1 MPPLPRG
8 EGWGE
13 GAWPAVHDAEGTL
26 TRPPLAGDLSPR
38 ERSATRAARLNTYVG
53 PIKVAKQPRLME
65 RPMAPTPQDN
75 PLRAPPIE
83 AVSDLVLVA
92 GHLRRKTVIVA
103 GGDREDDLRLV
114 ESARDHA
121 IVERCILVGDGPSI
135 RRAADQ
141 VRIPVAD
148 EDIIATASQEET
160 AARTVERVLW
170 GGVDVILKGNISTP
184 ILNRAMMRIVVRNTI
199 SLVTMFDAAPIAGGR
214 PMLLTDPGV
223 TTVCSFGRM
232 VGLVENAVD
241 VARSIMGIERPRVA
255 ILSAN
260 EKVIDSLP
268 STKMAD
274 ALAQRPWDNAIVY
287 GPLSFDLA
295 VDPGSV
301 GIKGLGTHGA
311 ALEVAGK
318 ADVLVCPCID
328 SANVLYKVI
337 MQMVNYGLG
346 TFAGITVGVQVPYVI
361 LSRAD
366 NVETKLQSLALCSI
380 AAERMDMREHRV
392 QPRRA
397 VSATPTR
404 PYRVL
409 IVNPGATSTKV
420 ALFEGDR
427 CAREA
432 EVPHEAPPDA
442 ALDIEAEARRREAV
456 VREFLREHDIRDL
469 DAVVAR
475 GGLLPRPA
483 GKLPGGTYVVAEV
496 RDGAVVVDQGLVK
509 AIAEHAEGYHA
520 SNLGIPMA
528 AELAREFT
536 VPAFVVDPVV
546 VDEFCPEAE
555 ISGYAPIARR
565 SVAHVLSVRSAAV
578 RMAEKTGAHVEHA
591 NYVVAH
597 LGSGITVAAVRGG
610 RIVDNNIALLG
621 EGPFTPQRAGTL
633 PLKDLIEL
641 CYSGRF
647 TKEELFEE
655 LTQRGGLQSYLGEH
669 RMPEIE
675 RRIEAGDKRA
685 RLVVEAMAYQIAKA
699 VGAMA
704 VAVGPDCEAVILTGG
719 LARSDLI
726 VRSLK
731 RRLTHLLPVLVV
743 KDTLEM
749 EEMALGACRVLAGQ
763 QQARRYL
770 PPV

>member
-1 MPPLPRG
+1 
-8 EGWGE
+8 
-13 GAWPAVHDAEGTL
+13 
-26 TRPPLAGDLSPR
+26 
-38 ERSATRAARLNTYVG
+38 
-53 PIKVAKQPRLME
+53 VAS
-65 RPMAPTPQDN
+65 TPQDN
-75 PLRAPPIE
+75 PRRPQAIE
-83 AVSDLVLVA
+83 AVSDLVIIA
-92 GHLRRKTVIVA
+92 GHMRPKTVIIP

-121 IVERCILVGDGPSI
+121 VVERCILVGDETAV
-135 RRAADQ
+135 RRAAG
-141 VRIPVAD
+141 RIGIPVAD
-148 EDIIATASQEET
+148 DDILATSSQEET
-160 AARTVERVLW
+160 AARTVERVLQ
-170 GGVDVILKGNISTP
+170 GGVDIILKGNISTP

-199 SLVTMFDAAPIAGGR
+199 SLVTMFDAAPIARGR

-255 ILSAN
+255 LLSAN

-268 STKMAD
+268 STKMAE
-274 ALAQRPWDNAIVY
+274 ALAHHHWDHATVY

-301 GIKGLGTHGA
+301 DTKGLADHGA
-311 ALEVAGK
+311 ALEVAGQ
-318 ADVLVCPCID
+318 ADILVCPCLD
-328 SANVLYKVI
+328 SANILYKVI

-346 TFAGITVGVQVPYVI
+346 TFAGITVGVLVPYVI

-380 AAERMDMREHRV
+380 AAERMDMRQRRA
-392 QPRRA
+392 PRRRA
-397 VSATPTR
+397 VSATPTK
-404 PYRVL
+404 PYRVFAL
-409 IVNPGATSTKV
+409 NPGAASTKV
-420 ALFEGDR
+420 ALFEGDK
-427 CAREA
+427 CLREA
-432 EVPHEAPPDA
+432 EVAHDPARPA
-442 ALDIEAEARRREAV
+442 DIASEVRRRDEV
-456 VREFLREHDIRDL
+456 VRDFLRTHAIRDL
-469 DAVVAR
+469 DAIVAR
-475 GGLLPRPA
+475 GGLLPRPK
-483 GKLPGGTYVVAEV
+483 GRLPGGTYVVAEV
-496 RDGAVVVDQGLVK
+496 RDGAVVVDD
-509 AIAEHAEGYHA
+509 AIVLAISEHAEGYHA

-528 AELAREFT
+528 AELAREFG
-536 VPAFVVDPVV
+536 VPAFVVDPVI

-555 ISGYAPIARR
+555 LSGYAPIARR

-591 NYVVAH
+591 SYVVAH

-610 RIVDNNIALLG
+610 KIVDNNIALLG

-647 TKEELFEE
+647 TREELFEE

-669 RMPEIE
+669 RMEGIE
-675 RRIEAGDKRA
+675 KRIAAGDEKA
-685 RLVVEAMAYQIAKA
+685 RLVVEAMVYQIAKTI
-699 VGAMA
+699 GAMA

-719 LARSDLI
+719 LARSELV

-731 RRLTHLLPVLVV
+731 RRLTHLLPVLVL
-743 KDTLEM
+743 KETLEM
-749 EEMALGACRVLAGQ
+749 EEMALGACRVLAGHE
-763 QQARRYL
+763 QAKRYIA
-770 PPV
+770 P